1 MPCPLA
7 ASNPKAWKECNE
19 DPIKIFNLRPPEC
32 CGLPVSVFG
41 KFLADYR
48 NDELPIPKRRYKQIS
63 KLEKI
68 VGQIYQNETK
78 CQKAL
83 RPFFAFLFNG
93 IRPVSIVTDNS
104 AIVDDVLLT
113 DNTDFGEKAAPVIWE
128 YKNEIGT
135 GGKDP
140 TIQGGCEYAKYWAQT
155 DIVKHRKYS
164 CCPSIVLA
172 IAGPWICVL
181 RAIYLEKPVIELLTD
196 FILMMNRPE
205 DDGPELKINPDDAE
219 DLDANI
225 FLFRLYAWHLL
236 GAEWVNDRN
245 KLLGDIKLHVGKTE
259 PDKNF
264 DVEQMQRQLIAYDEP
279 INGKRAREDKENVS
293 MITKSNK
300 RPVLTNRNY
309 LGKVDSNQTNENKHL
324 YEYCNYIKAKKQKS
338 SLFGF
343 LVYSAYLSQIS
354 FKEDEEHTLST
365 AYMEKLGNEKE
376 NEHVQNGD
384 GMN

>member
-7 ASNPKAWKECNE
+7 ASNPKAWKEY
-19 DPIKIFNLRPPEC
+19 
-32 CGLPVSVFG
+32 
-41 KFLADYR
+41 YR

-264 DVEQMQRQLIAYDEP
+264 DVEQMQRYRNNNANPLLWETLGITSLLLDHKYDDYK
-279 INGKRAREDKENVS
+279 NEDNEE
-293 MITKSNK
+293 
-300 RPVLTNRNY
+300 
-309 LGKVDSNQTNENKHL
+309 DSNITGSIL
-324 YEYCNYIKAKKQKS
+324 YWK
-338 SLFGF
+338 
-343 LVYSAYLSQIS
+343 
-354 FKEDEEHTLST
+354 
-365 AYMEKLGNEKE
+365 
-376 NEHVQNGD
+376 
-384 GMN
+384 

>member
-1 MPCPLA
+1 MIKPTSKKRKAVDTIPAGTKENFVLPVDVASEHKRILREQDRNIEEIYNMPCPLA
-7 ASNPKAWKECNE
+7 ASNPKAWKEY
-19 DPIKIFNLRPPEC
+19 
-32 CGLPVSVFG
+32 
-41 KFLADYR
+41 YR

-205 DDGPELKINPDDAE
+205 DDGIRVKQLATLFEALRLAYQTLDDFYKNLSKFKVKKIQKFFPYCDHYQIHGNEIKFIYLYKLTE
-219 DLDANI
+219 DPKDFVWKAKTEGDEIIFVKFTKKTNNLLDEKRFAQ
-225 FLFRLYAWHLL
+225 RWLYADDESSKDW
-236 GAEWVNDRN
+236 RM
-245 KLLGDIKLHVGKTE
+245 IIYQSS
-259 PDKNF
+259 
-264 DVEQMQRQLIAYDEP
+264 DV
-279 INGKRAREDKENVS
+279 V
-293 MITKSNK
+293 
-300 RPVLTNRNY
+300 
-309 LGKVDSNQTNENKHL
+309 
-324 YEYCNYIKAKKQKS
+324 
-338 SLFGF
+338 
-343 LVYSAYLSQIS
+343 
-354 FKEDEEHTLST
+354 
-365 AYMEKLGNEKE
+365 
-376 NEHVQNGD
+376 
-384 GMN
+384 